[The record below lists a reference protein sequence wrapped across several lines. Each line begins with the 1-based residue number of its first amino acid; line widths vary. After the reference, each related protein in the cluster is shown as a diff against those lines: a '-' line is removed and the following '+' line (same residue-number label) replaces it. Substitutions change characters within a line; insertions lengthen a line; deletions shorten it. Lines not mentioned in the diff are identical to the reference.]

1 MGPVSPWDRNLSKP
15 PRPRWSQ
22 ASSTPDFRASA
33 RNPNASNK
41 ALLPTPF
48 LPMTAV
54 IADRGFFLCGS
65 TVAQRHILEHFEI
78 SYSETFY
85 LCHVTVLMRDMAKT
99 SGRGR
104 SAFPTFTRVV
114 YHVGCLQ
121 HRFAL
126 RQPDDKYVIDASLY
140 FNTSSLL
147 GQGVYFISLC
157 RFDLGIEDSTREIVS
172 LR

>member
-1 MGPVSPWDRNLSKP
+1 
-15 PRPRWSQ
+15 
-22 ASSTPDFRASA
+22 
-33 RNPNASNK
+33 
-41 ALLPTPF
+41 
-48 LPMTAV
+48 MTAV
-54 IADRGFFLCGS
+54 IAVSGCRFRGLPQFGPSATSLSTLKFLTLKPSIFAMLQSLCGIWPRL
-65 TVAQRHILEHFEI
+65 T
-78 SYSETFY
+78 
-85 LCHVTVLMRDMAKT
+85 
-99 SGRGR
+99 GRGR